1 MPDNLTLSDSI
12 VQHINDSMVLALAAE
27 RYPLWK
33 HACPKLT
40 DIDFIRLGLHRTIS
54 AVDSGRHFL
63 KVTDDIHNEKIPLT
77 TYFKS
82 LASLRRANM
91 LKAVERQSYH
101 LLSKILQEKGI
112 DYLQSY
118 SELNEYRVEAAD
130 GHFIEHACH
139 TPKNKKGKIY
149 AAGFIYALNLRNGL
163 LRPLCLVTNG
173 SQKHQEI
180 PVLRKYLENASCKKQ
195 KNLYVY
201 DKAVIDFSWWDQQKS
216 DHNYMISVQKENAIA
231 KQVKAISFD
240 QQDEFNIGVEGYE
253 LYENMKGIRF
263 SVVTYR
269 DPETGKLHRFITTLS
284 ESIRPGTIA
293 MLYYKRWTIE
303 KAFNN
308 NKSDFKER
316 KAWSS
321 QKYALENQMRLTV
334 MSNNL
339 MRVLEE
345 TSKQDAPELIHPS
358 DKKYYEALEEKQLTA
373 RKQGRFVNPLFF
385 QARITRISSF
395 TIRTAQSAI
404 ITGRSLVDVLR
415 SLIRQLVPR
424 RDLIREH

>member
-1 MPDNLTLSDSI
+1 MPDNFTLSDSI

-33 HACPKLT
+33 YACPKLT

-63 KVTDDIHNEKIPLT
+63 KVTDDIHNEIIPLT

-82 LASLRRANM
+82 LASHRRANM
-91 LKAVERQSYH
+91 LKAAEQQSYH
-101 LLSKILQEKGI
+101 LLSKILQERGI

-118 SELNEYRVEAAD
+118 PELNEYRVEAAD

-139 TPKNKKGKIY
+139 TPKNKKGKVY

-163 LRPLCLVTNG
+163 LRPFCLVTNG

-180 PVLRKYLENASCKKQ
+180 PVLRKHLEKSSDKKQ
-195 KNLYVY
+195 KNLYLY
-201 DKAVIDFSWWDQQKS
+201 DKAVTDFYWWDQQKS
-216 DHNYMISVQKENAIA
+216 DHNYMISVQKENAIV
-231 KQVKAISFD
+231 KHVKAISFD
-240 QQDEFNIGVEGYE
+240 RQDEFNIGVESYDV
-253 LYENMKGIRF
+253 YENTKGIRF
-263 SVVTYR
+263 SVVAYR
-269 DPETGKLHRFITTLS
+269 DPETGKLHRFITTLPQ
-284 ESIRPGTIA
+284 SIRPGAIA
-293 MLYYKRWTIE
+293 MLYYKRWAIE

-321 QKYALENQMRLTV
+321 QKYALENQMRLMA
-334 MSNNL
+334 MSYNL

-345 TSKQDAPELIHPS
+345 TSKRDAPELIHPS
-358 DKKYYEALEEKQLTA
+358 DKKYDEALEKKQLSA
-373 RKQGRFVNPLFF
+373 RKRGRFVNPLFF

-415 SLIRQLVPR
+415 SLMRQLVPR
-424 RDLIREH
+424 RDLIEEH